1 MNIRKVGA
9 ALIVCMALT
18 GSCLNVSAEEIE
30 PAGYHVY
37 EVEDT
42 QVSDTWYGVVRG
54 DYLQAAIAKLTK
66 GSAAKYAVC
75 SGTTFAHRPCDRVY
89 TRIYLDQ
96 SGNGTSG
103 WWTVNYW
110 TAINYDNS
118 TSNAK
123 SGEYEITRDQYY
135 RVQGVHSVTE
145 GEIVE
150 TTTTCTDAL
159 YFD

>member
-1 MNIRKVGA
+1 MNRRKIAV
-9 ALIVCMALT
+9 VFMMSMALM
-18 GSCLNVSAEEIE
+18 GSCLNVSAEEIK

-37 EVEDT
+37 EIQDD
-42 QVSDTWYGVVRG
+42 QVSDTWYGIARG
-54 DYLQAAIAKLTK
+54 DYLQGAIAKLTK
-66 GSAAKYAVC
+66 GSAAKYAIC
-75 SGTTFAHRPCDRVY
+75 SGTTLAHRPCDRVY

-96 SGNGTSG
+96 SDNGSSG

-110 TAINYDNS
+110 TAITYDNS

-135 RVQGVHSVTE
+135 SVQGVHSVTE
-145 GEIVE
+145 GDIVE
-150 TTTTCTDAL
+150 TTTTCTNAL